1 MKRSSWAIVGI
12 ICALAAALVYFHA
25 SGRPKPLGEEHIQ
38 MLLAKGQS
46 AIERKDLKGVMSC
59 ISKDYSDSA
68 GFTFDILRAQALE
81 VIGTEGQYD
90 VLLEHTS
97 VEAHRNTAIAN
108 TQVTVYLVLDHHRM
122 HQFFNGPITLH
133 LRKEKSKRFLVIP
146 TRIWKVA
153 RIDGLP
159 YALSE

>member
-25 SGRPKPLGEEHIQ
+25 SGRPKPSDEEHIQ

-81 VIGTEGQYD
+81 AIGTEGQYD

-108 TQVTVYLVLDHHRM
+108 TQVTVYLALDHNGM
-122 HQFFNGPITLH
+122 HQLFNGPITLR
-133 LRKEKSKRFLVIP
+133 LRKEESKRFLVIP
-146 TRIWKVA
+146 TRIWKVM